1 MKSVEQARPVFSA
14 KRRWLLFI
22 GSIVPVVALIA
33 LLAWSAVRAAGNP
46 GGLIVNSTLGQVDV
60 ALRQAPAFSLTP
72 LDGGLVV
79 DNDALQG
86 KVVMVDFW
94 SSWCPPCRAEAAGLM
109 RVYDEYAD
117 APVEFVGVAIWDASG
132 DVLRH
137 ISRFQVTYPNAL
149 DDRGRM
155 AVDFGVRGL
164 PAKFFLDPEGN
175 VVRKYT
181 GPMAPELLR
190 SVLDELLASS

>member
-1 MKSVEQARPVFSA
+1 MESTEQASPVFSA
-14 KRRWLLFI
+14 RRRWLLFL
-22 GSIVPVVALIA
+22 GSIVPMAALLA
-33 LLAWSAVRAAGNP
+33 LLAWSAVRAGGNP

-72 LDGGLVV
+72 LDGGPVV
-79 DNDALQG
+79 DNDALRG
-86 KVVMVDFW
+86 KVVIVDFW
-94 SSWCPPCRAEAAGLM
+94 SSWCPPCRAEAAGLAQ
-109 RVYDEYAD
+109 VYREYAD
-117 APVEFVGVAIWDASG
+117 APVEFVGVAIWDVSG

-149 DDRGRM
+149 DDRGLM

-164 PAKFFLDPEGN
+164 PEKFFLDSEGN

-181 GPMAPELLR
+181 GPMEPERLR
-190 SVLDELLASS
+190 SVLDELLSSP